1 MALCILRGAS
11 SATLKLSLAVG
22 QESARTSSLK
32 GVRTRSAREPFYRR
46 GNFCAGRPAD
56 KNCSLRAF
64 CFCYSAL
71 EALIDKPPLAPITLL
86 AHASCL
92 GEFEARI
99 IGCLC
104 CAHAPPARNTHLVLR
119 LCGNARESGHRTDG
133 QHCYLDDL
141 LHLVLR

>member
-1 MALCILRGAS
+1 MCSR
-11 SATLKLSLAVG
+11 
-22 QESARTSSLK
+22 
-32 GVRTRSAREPFYRR
+32 AREPFYSWKFLCWATVD
-46 GNFCAGRPAD
+46 N
-56 KNCSLRAF
+56 NCSLRAF
-64 CFCYSAL
+64 CSCCSAL
-71 EALIDKPPLAPITLL
+71 EALIDKPPLCLITLL

-92 GEFEARI
+92 GEFEAGI

-119 LCGNARESGHRTDG
+119 LCGNACESGHRTDG